1 MINQKIKVS
10 KETVELIESLLW
22 VMGPLPVNVGMSVTK
37 ENMMIYNVDKQR
49 ELQLEIE
56 KEQL

>member
-22 VMGPLPVNVGMSVTK
+22 VMGSLPVNVGMSVTK